1 MKGEDIMSFWDTV
14 LGHNLAETLMRT
26 LPKIEK
32 SLGAISGQSKRKQHA
47 SIVYKEQLQK
57 FLNDE
62 FENGRV
68 IVNMT
73 AIDNVD
79 EHLARFIVVTE

>member
-1 MKGEDIMSFWDTV
+1 MSFWDTV

-32 SLGAISGQSKRKQHA
+32 SLGAISGQNKRKQRA
-47 SIVYKEQLQK
+47 SIVYKENLQT

-68 IVNMT
+68 LVSMT
-73 AIDNVD
+73 AIDNVE
-79 EHLARFIVVTE
+79 EHLARFVVVTE